1 MIARVFIFAVFWGLV
16 GGGLVLGTAPIWS
29 RWLP

>member
-1 MIARVFIFAVFWGLV
+1 MARVFISAIFWGMV